1 MFGYDISEWA
11 TWAGLIVSGLVL
23 GWLLGW
29 FARTALRSPK
39 LRWSGFPAVAEGL
52 GRHPV
57 LWGGIVGG
65 FAALETAVWSDR
77 LEDLIR
83 TSLIVLLGASLTFA
97 AVRFAGALARVYSAS
112 LEGGAASAS
121 IFLNLIRL
129 AVLVIG
135 LLAVLSTLGIS
146 ITPMLTALGVGGLAV
161 ALALQDTLSNLF
173 AGLQIISSRMVRAG
187 DYVELSSGEAG
198 FVEDVNW
205 RYTTIRQLARNMVVV
220 PNATLASTIF
230 TNHKLPAEDF
240 GLYMA
245 VGVAYDSD
253 LDLAERIAKEVA
265 SEVIAEFS
273 PTVRDFEPSARFHTF
288 GDSSI
293 DMTIVLRAGQFDDQ
307 WEMRH
312 QFVKRLKK
320 RFDDAGIEIP
330 FPQRTVHMA

>member
-1 MFGYDISEWA
+1 MFGLDIADWG
-11 TWAGLIVSGLVL
+11 TWALLVVGGGVAGWVL
-23 GWLLGW
+23 GRI
-29 FARTALRSPK
+29 ARTALAK
-39 LRWSGFPAVAEGL
+39 LKWGGFGAIAAGL
-52 GRHPV
+52 GRYPI
-57 LWGGIVGG
+57 LWGALAGG
-65 FAALETAVWSDR
+65 FAALEAVAWSDR
-77 LEDLIR
+77 IEDWIR
-83 TSLIVLLGASLTFA
+83 TALIVLLGASITFA
-97 AVRFAGALARVYSAS
+97 VVRIAGGLARVYSAS

-121 IFLNLIRL
+121 IFLNIVRL
-129 AVLVIG
+129 AILVIG

-173 AGLQIISSRMVRAG
+173 AGLQIISSKMVRAG
-187 DYVELSSGEAG
+187 DYVELSSGESG

-240 GLYMA
+240 GVYMS

-253 LDLAERIAKEVA
+253 LDLAERIAREVA
-265 SEVIAEFS
+265 TEVIAEFS

-293 DMTIVLRAGQFDDQ
+293 DMTVVLRAGQFDDQ

-312 QFVKRLKK
+312 QFVKRLKR
-320 RFDDAGIEIP
+320 RFDEAGIEIP
-330 FPQRTVHMA
+330 FPQRVVHTA